1 MALDMIE
8 TYSESDLSSVCS
20 SDLYSSEGEDG
31 SSPLILSVLASLLE
45 RIVAR
50 NERLLFSSGIKKFS
64 REDLCV
70 FSASQIPAMSI
81 QRYLERIFKYAHCSL
96 SVFVVAYAYIDRL
109 MLNHPGFRLTSLN
122 VHRLLITSVMVATK
136 FLDDLHHRN
145 AYYAKVGGLTT
156 EEINSLEIEFLFMQR
171 FRLQVTVSVFQSYC
185 SHLEREIAL
194 GGGFQIERTLLCLS
208 RSPSTRGNI
217 QEVKSCRQ
225 DKSKKQRV
233 ATTYSY
239 AGC

>member
-8 TYSESDLSSVCS
+8 VSSGSELSSVCS
-20 SDLYSSEGEDG
+20 SDLYSSDGENG

-70 FSASQIPAMSI
+70 FSANQIPAMSI
-81 QRYLERIFKYAHCSL
+81 QRYLERIFKYAHCSP

-136 FLDDLHHRN
+136 FLDDLHYRN
-145 AYYAKVGGLTT
+145 AYYAKVGGVTT

-194 GGGFQIERTLLCLS
+194 GGGFQIERTLLRLS
-208 RSPSTRGNI
+208 RSPSTTD
-217 QEVKSCRQ
+217 KCRQ
-225 DKSKKQRV
+225 DKSKKQRL

>member
-8 TYSESDLSSVCS
+8 TCSESELSSVCF
-20 SDLYSSEGEDG
+20 SDLYSSEGENG

-70 FSASQIPAMSI
+70 FSACQIPAMSL
-81 QRYLERIFKYAHCSL
+81 QRYLERIFKYAHCSP

-109 MLNHPGFRLTSLN
+109 MLSHPEFRLTSLN

-136 FLDDLHHRN
+136 FLDDL
-145 AYYAKVGGLTT
+145 
-156 EEINSLEIEFLFMQR
+156 
-171 FRLQVTVSVFQSYC
+171 
-185 SHLEREIAL
+185 
-194 GGGFQIERTLLCLS
+194 
-208 RSPSTRGNI
+208 
-217 QEVKSCRQ
+217 
-225 DKSKKQRV
+225 
-233 ATTYSY
+233 
-239 AGC
+239 